1 MNGVP
6 DTKMVSHRDIRYGRR
21 TWSDSIGVPRLF
33 VLGLFTDRLSQC
45 CFPNVNMDAPKV
57 LRN

>member
-1 MNGVP
+1 
-6 DTKMVSHRDIRYGRR
+6 MVSYRDICHGRH